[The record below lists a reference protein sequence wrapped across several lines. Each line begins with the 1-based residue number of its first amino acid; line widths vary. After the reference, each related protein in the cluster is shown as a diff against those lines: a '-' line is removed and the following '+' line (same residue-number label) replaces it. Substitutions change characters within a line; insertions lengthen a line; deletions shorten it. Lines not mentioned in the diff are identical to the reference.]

1 MASLGLPN
9 AYHPNVEI
17 KVNTN
22 KAKETIIIL
31 LEVISVKSMK
41 TNSHIK
47 FGKQA

>member
-22 KAKETIIIL
+22 KAKETIII
-31 LEVISVKSMK
+31 EVISVKSMK
-41 TNSHIK
+41 TNSHVK

>member
-22 KAKETIIIL
+22 KAKKKQSSL
-31 LEVISVKSMK
+31 RLSVKSMK
-41 TNSHIK
+41 TNAHIK
-47 FGKQA
+47 FGEQA